1 MVRSEI
7 DIKDQARNTEN
18 EYMELLNRTFPYT
31 YVIGLT
37 GGVGSGKSTVS
48 KICEERFDM
57 RIITTDDVARE
68 QMEKGGI
75 SYDAVVKEFGPGI
88 LAADGSIDRGKLA
101 GIVFEQ
107 PGKRLLL
114 NELTHPNVI
123 NYLIAEIT
131 KERERRKTE
140 FILIETALLFEA
152 GIDAICDAVW
162 YVYASEQDR
171 TERLM
176 NSRGYTREKC
186 RSIMDSQKKEEE
198 FKLLCDHTIA
208 NGNGT
213 ERAET
218 EAQIAAGI
226 EKLKSI

>member
-1 MVRSEI
+1 MVRPEVDANTPVKSE
-7 DIKDQARNTEN
+7 EN
-18 EYMELLNRTFPYT
+18 EYFKLLNRTFPYT

-68 QMEKGGI
+68 QMEKGGV
-75 SYDAVVKEFGPGI
+75 SFDAVVSEFGPEI
-88 LAADGSIDRGKLA
+88 LAEDGNIDRGKLA

-107 PGKRLLL
+107 QEKRLLL
-114 NELTHPNVI
+114 NDLTHPNVI
-123 NYLIAEIT
+123 NYIIEEIK
-131 KERERRKTE
+131 KERERRRTE
-140 FILIETALLFEA
+140 FVLIETALLFEA

-162 YVYASEQDR
+162 YVYASEHDR

-176 NSRGYTREKC
+176 SSRGYTKEKC

-213 ERAET
+213 TRPET

-226 EKLKSI
+226 EKLKRM